1 MQQEGLRCSIAPN
14 GSDAG
19 EHIRNQSMDYAEGA
33 LRGYPMLK
41 ITDGPAWFNTTKTAI
56 MLKPKGFFSFAKKEE
71 LLWTM
76 TRCKL

>member
-1 MQQEGLRCSIAPN
+1 
-14 GSDAG
+14 
-19 EHIRNQSMDYAEGA
+19 MDYAKGA

-76 TRCKL
+76 TMCRL